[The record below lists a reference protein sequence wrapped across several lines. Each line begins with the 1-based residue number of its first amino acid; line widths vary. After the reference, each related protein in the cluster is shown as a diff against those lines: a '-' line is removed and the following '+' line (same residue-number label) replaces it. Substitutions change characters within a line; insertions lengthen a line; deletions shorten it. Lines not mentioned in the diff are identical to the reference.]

1 MGRYVPR
8 PGWAEQKT
16 SRERCCG
23 KTAIHHTCQPEFRRA
38 KNCSF
43 ALRRLGQNREAKRVR
58 RSLPV
63 SRQFIRNRSNSLAIY
78 EALSILPAEAI
89 NVYIGGQTGN
99 QNQSASGSRLTAG
112 PSRWFSSP
120 GGSMRSRSM
129 ILLAIAVV
137 GGVAGAQAL
146 ANSNT
151 ASTPGRTE
159 IRLTYLGNA
168 GWEITDGKT
177 YVLTDPF
184 ISEFRSNREAK
195 PGQVEPPP
203 MPSLEDTFTPDA
215 EGIDAKIHRA
225 DYIIITGT
233 QTTHLTPRT
242 LRKKPGRRSSGEK
255 RLQTLPGLTTCRNC
269 SSLRSVAERITISA
283 DFL

>member
-255 RLQTLPGLTTCRNC
+255 LLQTLPALTTCRNC